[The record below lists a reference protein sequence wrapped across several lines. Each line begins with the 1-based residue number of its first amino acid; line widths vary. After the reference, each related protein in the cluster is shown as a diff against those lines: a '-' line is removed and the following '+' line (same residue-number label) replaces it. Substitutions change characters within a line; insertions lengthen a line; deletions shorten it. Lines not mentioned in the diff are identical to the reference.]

1 MNKYNQNPSR
11 TKKNP
16 YSKSLDPTVRIILN
30 GFGGL
35 PSMGQCPYAF
45 RDIYHMVGDTLS
57 IGGEFQILCT
67 D

>member
-1 MNKYNQNPSR
+1 MNKYNQNTSL

-16 YSKSLDPTVRIILN
+16 HSKFLDHTVRIILN
-30 GFGGL
+30 GFGVL
-35 PSMGQCPYAF
+35 SSMGQCPYAF